1 MKNILIPT
9 DFSEDAWK
17 AIQYAQLLFE
27 EVECN
32 FYCLHVSDLVEY
44 AIVTANS
51 GNSNETDVANGSRMT
66 ASKKQLND
74 FLKAA
79 EDHFT
84 NPNHHFFGIH
94 DHGFFIDSIKKHAE
108 EKKIDLIVMGTKG
121 ATGLRKRIIGS
132 NTGDVITKVPYNTL
146 VIPKEAELKKPE
158 EIAFPTDYNIFYS
171 HKILEALSEMIR
183 LGDQG
188 NFRVMHVTR
197 LGGILTREQK
207 KNQEYLHDFL
217 MESFPK
223 NNSFHT
229 LTNKSVNAAIQCF
242 VESRDIDMIIMVA
255 KNLNFLQ
262 QMLFDP
268 LVEKIS
274 FHTNV
279 PFFVIH
285 E

>member
-17 AIQYAQLLFE
+17 AIQYAQLLFKGQ
-27 EVECN
+27 ECN
-32 FYCLHVSDLVEY
+32 FFCLHVSERIDHP
-44 AIVTANS
+44 IVAVDTKNPNGAFTA
-51 GNSNETDVANGSRMT
+51 TDPRITST
-66 ASKKQLND
+66 KKQLYD
-74 FLKAA
+74 FLKSAESLAA
-79 EDHFT
+79 DEQ
-84 NPNHHFFGIH
+84 HHFFAVN
-94 DHGFFIDSIKKHAE
+94 DHGFFTDAVKKQAK

-146 VIPKEAELKKPE
+146 VIPKETNLKKPE
-158 EIAFPTDYNIFYS
+158 EIAFPTDYNIFYP
-171 HKILEALSEMIR
+171 HKILEALSGMMH
-183 LGDQG
+183 LGDDS
-188 NFRVMHVTR
+188 NFRVMHVTK
-197 LGGILTREQK
+197 LQGILTQEQK
-207 KNQEYLHDFL
+207 KNQEYLCDFL
-217 MESFPK
+217 DETFPGRH
-223 NNSFHT
+223 SSHM